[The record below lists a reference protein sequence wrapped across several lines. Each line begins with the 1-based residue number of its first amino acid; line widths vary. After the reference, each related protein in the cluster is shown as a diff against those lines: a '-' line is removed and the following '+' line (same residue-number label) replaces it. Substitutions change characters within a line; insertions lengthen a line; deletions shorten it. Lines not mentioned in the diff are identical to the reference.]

1 MASKVDYQSG
11 KKHGLQLKNQ
21 ESELDS
27 IAAEFAG
34 ELDEATLSKY
44 KTQFMS
50 YDINNSGD
58 IDHYEL
64 QLLMEKINQPKTY
77 LELKKMIE
85 QVDST
90 GKGAINFRDFIKMM
104 TGKTSSILQKILMF
118 EEMGKKSEQPK
129 GIPQKRS
136 ISDLP

>member
-1 MASKVDYQSG
+1 MANKIDYQSG
-11 KKHGLQLKNQ
+11 KKHGILLKNQ

-27 IAAEFAG
+27 IAAEFAS

-118 EEMGKKSEQPK
+118 EEMGKKAEQPK
-129 GIPQKRS
+129 GIPQKKS